1 MPSTTIVVV
10 VSSLVVMVGSSEV
23 VLTSTEV
30 NSATVVDGDDS
41 GPSIADDD
49 VDEPEQPMLLS
60 APASAAPIAIKE
72 CRGHLK
78 PTVLAPDEVRGALVK
93 ECRDCLTMIGGRHC
107 PHHCGRFGVECGR
120 NIGIE

>member
-10 VSSLVVMVGSSEV
+10 VSSLVVMVGSSVV
-23 VLTSTEV
+23 VLTSSEV
-30 NSATVVDGDDS
+30 TSATVVVDGS
-41 GPSIADDD
+41 GASDTVGD
-49 VDEPEQPMLLS
+49 VDELEQPTLLS